1 MEVEYQSYRI
11 SDQTS
16 LLQVDRI
23 HAMLLTSYWA
33 NARSREAIEKS
44 IQNSLCVGVYS
55 EGVQIGF
62 ARCVTDYATIYWLCD
77 VIVDEAYRGRGI
89 GKALMEAIL
98 SHEQLQGL
106 SGILATRDAHGLYAQ
121 HGFVVAD
128 AGRFMR
134 KPAQAAASVE
144 QAKAREP
151 RA

>member
-121 HGFVVAD
+121 HGFAVAD
-128 AGRFMR
+128 PGRFMR

>member
-62 ARCVTDYATIYWLCD
+62 ARCVTDYATIFWLCD